1 MFKNALPIFDF
12 SEILSQMRK
21 NSLIL
26 GTHCRLTLQSYHI
39 NFRRDY
45 VDDYVTIA
53 DDHRKFV
60 NQNQRIYDMEES
72 MRKCIEI
79 RAKQAFLNEEK
90 EEKMMYE
97 LIEKKQMAAELQKV
111 RFW

>member
-1 MFKNALPIFDF
+1 M
-12 SEILSQMRK
+12 
-21 NSLIL
+21 
-26 GTHCRLTLQSYHI
+26 
-39 NFRRDY
+39 
-45 VDDYVTIA
+45 TIA

-111 RFW
+111 RFWYFKLRKSEKSSNKGLWNKELTTNRKTANKGLSTSPMFGSKFEK